1 MPVRKDDEVS
11 VVRGTYKGRE
21 GKVIQCYRKKWVIH
35 VERITREK
43 ASGAHRTQQRRRAL
57 ELCTGAAAAAVPSR
71 RGQCQVSAPGR
82 SRGRQCQVSADRAH
96 APAGAVLHES

>member
-43 ASGAHRTQQRRRAL
+43 ASGAHRTQQRPSPRAVGSRRRA
-57 ELCTGAAAAAVPSR
+57 V
-71 RGQCQVSAPGR
+71 QVSAAGR
-82 SRGRQCQVSADRAH
+82 SRGRQCQMSAEQAH
-96 APAGAVLHES
+96 APAGVWLCTRGRRSG

>member
-43 ASGAHRTQQRRRAL
+43 ASGAHRTQQRSRAS
-57 ELCTGAAAAAVPSR
+57 ELVYEAVPSR
-71 RGQCQVSAPGR
+71 RLVSPE
-82 SRGRQCQVSADRAH
+82 QTSA
-96 APAGAVLHES
+96 G

>member
-57 ELCTGAAAAAVPSR
+57 ELFTCAAAAAVPSR
-71 RGQCQVSAPGR
+71 RGQCQVSALSESRTAVPGV
-82 SRGRQCQVSADRAH
+82 GRPSACT
-96 APAGAVLHES
+96 GWCAVLHES